1 MTDQVSPDNRLD
13 HEVAGTLTENG
24 RRRFVRGA
32 GVGVTAIVTLAP
44 RSSLAGSCLSPSA
57 SASINLL
64 HSRADRM
71 QETCSG
77 KSPGFWGAQKH
88 RNVFNATGAGQKRF
102 GDTFWNP
109 SNLSELSFLQVLQ
122 NGNGENSVN
131 GSLRDSDELGA
142 HLVAAWCNWK
152 SGRVPAT
159 VLDEIK
165 LKAMSEYAISGYEP
179 TPGAP
184 LWYGSDIVRFIQSTF
199 G

>member
-1 MTDQVSPDNRLD
+1 MTDQVSPDKRSDN
-13 HEVAGTLTENG
+13 EVARTLSESG

-32 GVGVTAIVTLAP
+32 GVGVTAIVTLVP

-77 KSPGFWGAQKH
+77 KSPGFWKAQNH
-88 RNVFNATGAGQKRF
+88 RNAFNATGADQKRF

-109 SNLSELSFLQVLQ
+109 SNLSGLSFLQVLE
-122 NGNGENSVN
+122 NGNGENSAN
-131 GSLRDSDELGA
+131 GSLRDSAELGS

-152 SGRVPAT
+152 SRKVPAT
-159 VLDEIK
+159 VLDEMK

-199 G
+199 V